1 MSNFPQKKNRS
12 NKYNDDKDEKAL
24 CKVKDNVVLD
34 KTMKK
39 LRNNI
44 DVRLASSKKDY
55 LKWTSKLR
63 YMSQKIFDNNLV
75 AILKSKV
82 SQHILGCVY

>member
-1 MSNFPQKKNRS
+1 MSNFTQKKNRS
-12 NKYNDDKDEKAL
+12 NKYNGDKDEKAL
-24 CKVKDNVVLD
+24 CKVKDNAVFD

-39 LRNNI
+39 MRNNI

-55 LKWTSKLR
+55 LKWKWKLR